1 MLNRVNKVLIGLD
14 VSRTGSLALAGG
26 ASAGNLVAGEIVVL
40 DKDMKIASAG
50 VTISDTDT
58 LYIIQGTSETY
69 TFKNADTGAAITSAR
84 RFRISDAIEG
94 RLVKKYSGISYA
106 AKAEQVDTLTST
118 GISTTAGTEYVLRIV
133 YKDINEHPGQF
144 TQTYRY
150 IALTGGD
157 ADDIF
162 DGLTAAVNADSG
174 ARVVASHS
182 TPAVTLTGL
191 PRPECTTNLND
202 LDEFKMVRFDTFLN
216 VVTSTGLWEE
226 AAMSTGIAKTT
237 PTDEGSGIWEVI
249 RDLENRALSNEGID
263 NRTHYPV
270 IKPTLDTVVDATY
283 DLVIIDS
290 DKSYLS
296 SDNQYVKSQPY
307 TTVVA
312 IPVPSSGT
320 QMIDVLAVLNPWMAS
335 LPQPFDNVTV

>member
-26 ASAGNLVAGEIVVL
+26 TSAGNLVAGEIVVL

-69 TFKNADTGAAITSAR
+69 TFKNANTGANITSAR
-84 RFRISDAIEG
+84 RFRISDPIEG

-106 AKAEQVDTLTST
+106 AKTEQVDTINTT
-118 GISTTAGTEYVLRIV
+118 GLSTTAGTEYILRFV

-150 IALTGGD
+150 IALASSS
-157 ADDIF
+157 ADIIATA
-162 DGLTAAVNADSG
+162 LTAAINADSG
-174 ARVVASHS
+174 ARVGASFS
-182 TPAVTLTGL
+182 TPNITITGL
-191 PRPECTTNLND
+191 PRPECTTGLAD

-216 VVTSTGLWEE
+216 VVNSDDLWE
-226 AAMSTGIAKTT
+226 AAAYTSITKTT
-237 PTDEGSGIWEVI
+237 ATDEGSGIWEVL
-249 RDLENRALSNEGID
+249 RDMERRALSNEGID

-270 IKPTLDTVVDATY
+270 IIPDMTTVKDATY
-283 DLVIIDS
+283 DLVIIES
-290 DKSYLS
+290 DKAYTS
-296 SDNQYVKSQPY
+296 SDNQYVKQAPL

-320 QMIDVLAVLNPWMAS
+320 QMTDVLGVLNPWMAS
-335 LPQPFDNVTV
+335 LPQAFTAVSV